1 MKMGFIEVLDPTME
15 GPKIR
20 RKLAPLLDGVDDKS
34 VGFRIFW
41 SRFDVFM
48 KRFEELLRER
58 YKVKELVKY
67 YGHMGDIA
75 GGRTDGVAEIM
86 VGKHLEETERQALVK
101 EFYDKS
107 QWAVIGLAA

>member
-1 MKMGFIEVLDPTME
+1 MKMGFVEVLDPTME
-15 GPKIR
+15 GSKVR
-20 RKLAPLLDGVDDKS
+20 RTLAPLVDSVDDKI

-41 SRFDVFM
+41 SRFDLFM

-58 YKVKELVKY
+58 HRVKGMVKY

-75 GGRTDGVAEIM
+75 GGKTDGAAEPM
-86 VGKHLEETERQALVK
+86 VGKYMEEAERRSLVK

-107 QWAVIGLAA
+107 QWAVVGLAA